1 MKTNLKASLLT
12 KEVTR
17 LKNKYPEA
25 RWWRLAE
32 LVRTLYLH
40 QCGFRAEHENGRR
53 ILSFDLLTL
62 DRSDRKSQKPIEVRA
77 VYRNGFYSYIPN
89 EETPDL
95 FVSRLFH
102 ISPAKPFGERW
113 TTFKED
119 FYNLL
124 TSAVI
129 LNIKWKVEQAKKKRR
144 ENRKMKENKTQALIE
159 EFNALEDTLTVLLA
173 LKDTPSEREKVEEE
187 LLLAFAQ
194 FRTTLENLAEGENK

>member
-1 MKTNLKASLLT
+1 MKTDLKASLLT

-102 ISPAKPFGERW
+102 ISPERNFEEDRW
-113 TTFKED
+113 TTFKQD
-119 FYNLL
+119 FYSLL

-129 LNIKWKVEQAKKKRR
+129 LSIKWKVEQATKG
-144 ENRKMKENKTQALIE
+144 EQ
-159 EFNALEDTLTVLLA
+159 
-173 LKDTPSEREKVEEE
+173 KDESK
-187 LLLAFAQ
+187 
-194 FRTTLENLAEGENK
+194 